1 MKIKSKLQLGI
12 GLLFLLNLIVGV
24 LAGYY
29 LQQLSEV
36 SQSILSSNYK
46 SLQYVRQLNNQLNKQ
61 GEASREQLALIDKY
75 LSLQEANLTEPGE
88 ASATMQVRQI
98 FNQVRQAG
106 AEKLSAEQKASIER
120 SVDRIEKINLKAI
133 YIKNI
138 RSQQIAENVTL
149 VLGLI
154 TAFCLLVGFSFMVN
168 FPGYIANPLQ
178 ELLEGIKAIANKQY
192 NQQLKIYT
200 DDELGELATAYNSMA
215 HKLGEYESSN
225 LAKVLFEKRRIETI
239 INSMTDGVIGFDA
252 DDKILFVNP
261 IGSDLLKLTKADEGK
276 NAQEVAARNVLFNE
290 VFSKEDHKE
299 IEFSTRNGECF
310 FAKETIEVKNQEE
323 AIGKVMILNN
333 ITSFHELDVAKTNF
347 IATISHELKT
357 PISSIKLSLKL
368 LEDERIGQ
376 VNEEQQSL
384 IQNIREDATRLLR
397 ITGEL
402 LDLSQLESGNIHLSI
417 QEAPAMAIV
426 DYART
431 AVQFQADQKAVELEV
446 FTEEGISTITADE
459 EKTAWVLVNFLSNAL
474 RYSPP
479 GSKILIQ
486 VRRKRELVE
495 FTVTDQGPGI
505 ELQYQKKIFERYFQV
520 PSESGKKTGT
530 GLGLAISKDFIE
542 AQKGQIFVISKPG
555 KGSTFGFTIPK
566 TRADI
571 KVPT

>member
-36 SQSILSSNYK
+36 SQSILTSNYK
-46 SLQYVRQLNNQLNKQ
+46 SLQYVRQLNNQLNKSGDTGGNQ
-61 GEASREQLALIDKY
+61 MGLFEKY
-75 LSLQEANLTEPGE
+75 LRLQEENVTEPGE
-88 ASATMQVRQI
+88 RAATEQVRRI
-98 FNQVRQAG
+98 FKQTGGSMPGEDQKIRM
-106 AEKLSAEQKASIER
+106 EKSI
-120 SVDRIEKINLKAI
+120 DRIEKINLKAI

-178 ELLEGIKAIANKQY
+178 ELLAGIKAIANKQY

-200 DDELGELATAYNSMA
+200 DDELGELATAYNGMA
-215 HKLGEYESSN
+215 QKLGEYESSN

-261 IGSDLLKLTKADEGK
+261 IGSDLLKLSKADEGK
-276 NAQEVAARNVLFNE
+276 NAQEVAARNRLFDE
-290 VFSKEDHKE
+290 VFRKEDHKE

-333 ITSFHELDVAKTNF
+333 ITSFHELDAAKTNF

-368 LEDERIGQ
+368 LEDERIGK

-384 IQNIREDATRLLR
+384 IQNIRDDATRLLR

-402 LDLSQLESGNIHLSI
+402 LDLSQLESGNIHLTI

-431 AVQFQADQKAVELEV
+431 AVQFQADQKAVKLNV

-474 RYSPP
+474 RYSPS

-486 VRRKRELVE
+486 VRLKRDMVE
-495 FTVTDQGPGI
+495 FTVTDEGPGI

-571 KVPT
+571 TLPT

>member
-46 SLQYVRQLNNQLNKQ
+46 SLQYVRQLNNQLSKSE
-61 GEASREQLALIDKY
+61 GLGREQMPLVEKY
-75 LSLQEANLTEPGE
+75 LSLQEANVTEAGE
-88 ASATMQVRQI
+88 TAATQQIRQI
-98 FNQVRQAG
+98 IDKVNQSGGGNISNAQKIQI
-106 AEKLSAEQKASIER
+106 EKLI
-120 SVDRIEKINLKAI
+120 DRIEKINLRAI

-138 RSQQIAENVTL
+138 RSQQIAENVSL

-168 FPGYIANPLQ
+168 FPGYIANPLH
-178 ELLEGIKAIANKQY
+178 ELLDGIKAIANKQY

-215 HKLGEYESSN
+215 QKLGEYESSN

-239 INSMTDGVIGFDA
+239 INSMTDGVVGFDA

-261 IGSDLLKLTKADEGK
+261 IASDLLKLNSADEGK
-276 NAQEVAARNVLFNE
+276 YAQEVAKGNAIFNK
-290 VFSKEDHKE
+290 VFLKEDHKE

-310 FAKETIEVKNQEE
+310 FAKETIAVKNQEE
-323 AIGKVMILNN
+323 AIGKVIILNN
-333 ITSFHELDVAKTNF
+333 ITSFHELDAAKTNF

-368 LEDERIGQ
+368 LEDERIGK
-376 VNEEQQSL
+376 VNDEQQSL
-384 IQNIREDATRLLR
+384 IQNIRDDATRLLR

-402 LDLSQLESGNIHLSI
+402 LDLSQLESGNIHLFI
-417 QEAPAMAIV
+417 QEAQARAIL

-474 RYSPP
+474 RYSPS

-486 VRRKRELVE
+486 ARLKRDMVE
-495 FTVTDQGPGI
+495 FTVTDEGPGI

-520 PSESGKKTGT
+520 PSETGKKTGT

-566 TRADI
+566 TRQDI
-571 KVPT
+571 KVET